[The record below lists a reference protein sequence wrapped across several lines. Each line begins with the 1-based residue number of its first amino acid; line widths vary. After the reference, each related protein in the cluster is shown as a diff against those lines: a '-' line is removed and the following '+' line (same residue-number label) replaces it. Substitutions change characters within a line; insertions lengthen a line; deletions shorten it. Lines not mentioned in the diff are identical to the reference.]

1 MLKLILAAIVSAG
14 LSSQAMADDTRIIL
28 PRNLL
33 IVSDITAS
41 KKFYEYALGFT
52 VTRDAAIADKIT
64 FKHLGIPDTHTA
76 HIVVFQPDGEMNG
89 VKRESAVLAL
99 LQVSNPP
106 LPKVTRPT
114 NLAVGEVVMALR
126 TDNIEAIIARLKEI
140 GATFAVEPVR
150 TPDGLIEMAVL
161 DPDGVRMQINQRN
174 DSEREKAAVANP
186 EKKD

>member
-1 MLKLILAAIVSAG
+1 MLNLFLAIMVAVG
-14 LSSQAMADDTRIIL
+14 LCGPAHADDSRIIL

-33 IVSDITAS
+33 IVSDLAAS

-52 VTRDAAIADKIT
+52 VTRDAPIADKIT
-64 FKHLGIPDTHTA
+64 FKHLGIADTHTA
-76 HIVVFQPDGEMNG
+76 HIVVLQPDGEMNG

-106 LPKVTRPT
+106 LPKVKRPT

-126 TDNIEAIIARLKEI
+126 TDNIEAVIARLKEI
-140 GATFAVEPVR
+140 NATFAVDPVR

-161 DPDGVRMQINQRN
+161 DPDGVRMQINQRL
-174 DSEREKAAVANP
+174 DVEREKTAA
-186 EKKD
+186 K

>member
-1 MLKLILAAIVSAG
+1 MRKLILAVVAVAG
-14 LSSQAMADDTRIIL
+14 LSSPALADETHIIL

-33 IVSDITAS
+33 IVSDIAAS

-52 VTRDAAIADKIT
+52 VTRDAPIVDKIT
-64 FKHLGIPDTHTA
+64 FKHLGIADTHKA
-76 HIVVFQPDGEMNG
+76 HIVVLQPDGEMNG

-99 LQVSNPP
+99 LHVSDPP
-106 LPKVTRPT
+106 LPKVKRTT

-126 TDNIEAIIARLKEI
+126 TDNIETVIARLREI

-161 DPDGVRMQINQRN
+161 DPDGVRMQINQHN
-174 DSEREKAAVANP
+174 DRARGTPAA
-186 EKKD
+186 K